1 MRRHPFRWESLAFGL
16 FFLAVVGN
24 WAVWKQDLLTPRE
37 LSLTAAGVLILLGVL
52 GVAATLW
59 QARPTT
65 PSLITTTSTEG
76 APHEDTD
83 PQH

>member
-1 MRRHPFRWESLAFGL
+1 MNRHPFRWGSLSFGL
-16 FFLAVVGN
+16 IFLACAGS

-37 LSLTAAGVLILLGVL
+37 FSLTSAGVLIVLGVL

-65 PSLITTTSTEG
+65 RSPHHDDEHDRTSS
-76 APHEDTD
+76 
-83 PQH
+83 